1 MASGSVKAS
10 SRLKDLEMESEIEE
24 QELQSALARGTHT
37 HPPPEIS
44 IVSPSRP
51 RVADGSDDKDT
62 ESLLRKREKDKREV
76 GCSTEMAES

>member
-24 QELQSALARGTHT
+24 QELQSALAGGTHT
-37 HPPPEIS
+37 HPPPGIS
-44 IVSPSRP
+44 IVSPSRS

-62 ESLLRKREKDKREV
+62 ESLLRKRPQQV
-76 GCSTEMAES
+76 SCSTRIAEY